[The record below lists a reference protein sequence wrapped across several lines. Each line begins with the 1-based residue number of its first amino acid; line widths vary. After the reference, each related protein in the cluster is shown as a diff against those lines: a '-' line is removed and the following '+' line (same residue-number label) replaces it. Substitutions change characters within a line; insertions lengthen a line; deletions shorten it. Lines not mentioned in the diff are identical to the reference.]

1 MLPHVLD
8 VSVSYLPI
16 HEFLP
21 KRSTNSPF
29 LAIDP
34 WLIPEDEITEFN
46 GVEPVPGCMDP
57 AYREY
62 NELANYDDGSCA
74 SLVNPPPGT
83 FEPGGAYDEYMS
95 EQ

>member
-8 VSVSYLPI
+8 VSVSNLPI

-34 WLIPEDEITEFN
+34 WLIPQDEITEFN
-46 GVEPVPGCMDP
+46 SVEPIAGCTND
-57 AYREY
+57 AYVEY
-62 NELANYDDGSCA
+62 NELANYDDGSCITLLQDLPGA
-74 SLVNPPPGT
+74 LDLPDQPTTLV
-83 FEPGGAYDEYMS
+83 
-95 EQ
+95 

>member
-57 AYREY
+57 
-62 NELANYDDGSCA
+62 C
-74 SLVNPPPGT
+74 
-83 FEPGGAYDEYMS
+83 
-95 EQ
+95 